1 MKIVGFGEVGS
12 LGYCPPGW
20 EAVWGLVLDARDR
33 LRGYRFP
40 KRYSVQF
47 QAREDGYDKADFQM
61 VIFRGINRVVTC
73 TDPEHAYGVLRMV
86 VSEMEDEC
94 RLLQAKWQ
102 EDTARLNAAF
112 DRAYKKVEKLKSNN
126 PDRS

>member
-1 MKIVGFGEVGS
+1 MKTVGFGRVGS

-20 EAVWGLVLDARDR
+20 EAVWGLVLDSRER
-33 LRGYRFP
+33 LNPFRSP

-47 QAREDGYDKADFQM
+47 EAREDDYDKADFQM

-73 TDPEHAYGVLRMV
+73 TDPDHAYGVLRMV
-86 VSEMEDEC
+86 ISEMENEC
-94 RLLQAKWQ
+94 RLLQAQ
-102 EDTARLNAAF
+102 REEEAARVEAAF
-112 DRAYKKVEKLKSNN
+112 NRAAKKLNLNN